1 MADCSICCEN
11 INASNHKKVT
21 CPFCDFNSCRTC
33 VQTYLTSV
41 STDPHCMGCKKLWN
55 REVVDGAC
63 TKIFRDTKLKKHRE
77 TILFER
83 EKCLLPQSQEAA
95 SRVLQGRRI
104 DKLMQ
109 DAEEE
114 INKIKHNINQLYR
127 TKIGI
132 LNGVSQQGA
141 STEKRVFVRRC
152 PVNECRGFLS
162 TRWKC
167 QICDN
172 NICPDCNEV
181 KNGDDH
187 TCDPN
192 NVETVALLKKDTKP
206 CPSCGTMIFKISGCS
221 QMWCPDCHTAFDWNT
236 MRIETGKIHNPHYY
250 EFQRNGGGQANRE
263 NGDIPCGGIPSLI
276 EIMDFF
282 GIARSRFNRHHI
294 NLPTYNESPDKN
306 TVFKIHRIVLHIQ
319 NVEMPRVIDRE
330 VDNQPM
336 RVRYLLNELSEDDMK
351 IMLQRNEKSRE
362 KARDRTNILQMFCDV
377 TGDLLRQMI
386 VRVITIDQ
394 FLENENRLR
403 EYARDAFTTIH
414 KRYSC
419 STDWISDSWEF
430 VKNNYRKQEVIVVE

>member
-1 MADCSICCEN
+1 
-11 INASNHKKVT
+11 
-21 CPFCDFNSCRTC
+21 
-33 VQTYLTSV
+33 
-41 STDPHCMGCKKLWN
+41 MGCKKLWT

-104 DKLMQ
+104 DRLMQ
-109 DAEEE
+109 EAEEE
-114 INKIKHNINQLYR
+114 IARIKHNINSLYR
-127 TKIGI
+127 TKMGI
-132 LNGVSQQGA
+132 LNGTNQQAGA

-167 QICDN
+167 QLCDN

-187 TCDPN
+187 TCDQN
-192 NVETVALLKKDTKP
+192 NVDTVTLLKKDTKP

-250 EFQRNGGGQANRE
+250 EFQRNGGGPGNRE
-263 NGDIPCGGIPSLI
+263 NGDIPCGGFPTVL

-282 GIARSRFNRHHI
+282 GIPRHRANRHFI
-294 NLPTYNESPDKN
+294 QIQTYVDDPNKN
-306 TVFKIHRIVLHIQ
+306 TIFKIHRIVLHIQ
-319 NVEMPRVIDRE
+319 NVELQAGQRE
-330 VDNQPM
+330 RDVDNQAM
-336 RVRYLLNELSEDDMK
+336 RVRYLLNELSEEDMK
-351 IMLQRNEKSRE
+351 VMLQRNEKARE
-362 KARDRTNILQMFCDV
+362 KSRDITNILQMFCDV
-377 TGDLLRQMI
+377 TGDLLRQMML
-386 VRVITIDQ
+386 RVITIEQ
-394 FLENENRLR
+394 FLENANRLR
-403 EYARDAFTTIH
+403 DYVRETFTILH
-414 KRYSC
+414 RRYTC
-419 STDWISDSWEF
+419 STDWISDNWEF
-430 VKNNYRKQEVIVVE
+430 VRNNYPSRKPIVVV